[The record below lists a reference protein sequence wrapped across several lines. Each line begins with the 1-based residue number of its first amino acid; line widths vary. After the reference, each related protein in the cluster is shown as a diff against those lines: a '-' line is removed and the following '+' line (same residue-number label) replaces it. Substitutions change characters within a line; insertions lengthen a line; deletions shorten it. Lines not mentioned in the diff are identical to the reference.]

1 MCPLMFSFAVTH
13 WQPWCA
19 VPPSKPNSLALSLTR
34 LTFLVACR
42 MLRWWATQSTLEEA
56 ASEVHKQLHLSQ
68 PRMYLFDLEA
78 NPSESVTEDCGVH
91 PNMQRVKE
99 CSNLY
104 NIPAF
109 KDVRRK
115 LEGIMKRAEM
125 ESVPPTMRWTDDG
138 PLADPMSFG
147 GWVPW
152 RDESGDPL
160 ASYAGLTYDENS
172 EKDGADDFVDPHEI
186 SSVIDAHQVG
196 LRWDN
201 HSYRVSS
208 TSASGIAMI
217 VALFVVGSTW
227 LAYRAGRRSG
237 YENLVK

>member
-1 MCPLMFSFAVTH
+1 
-13 WQPWCA
+13 
-19 VPPSKPNSLALSLTR
+19 
-34 LTFLVACR
+34 
-42 MLRWWATQSTLEEA
+42 
-56 ASEVHKQLHLSQ
+56 
-68 PRMYLFDLEA
+68 MYLFDLEA
-78 NPSESVTEDCGVH
+78 NPSESVTEDCGLH
-91 PNMQRVKE
+91 PNIERVKE

-160 ASYAGLTYDENS
+160 ASYAGLAYIGVS
-172 EKDGADDFVDPHEI
+172 EKDGAHIFVDPQEEI
-186 SSVIDAHQVG
+186 SSVIDAHKVG
-196 LRWDN
+196 LRWDDQA
-201 HSYRVSS
+201 YRVSS
-208 TSASGIAMI
+208 TSASGLAMI
-217 VALFVVGSTW
+217 VALVVVGSTW